1 MTETILDQ
9 DKRLSQSLLWDL
21 QYEAYSQYGIGAWS
35 QKGVPSYITSN
46 SYTTKCYAHVVLGYL
61 RDGLSQNVFDL
72 NHPVYLFDLGAGT
85 GRFAYQF
92 LKELFQLIG
101 SGPLSQIKLRYVMTD
116 IAKDNIDFWQRHPYL
131 QSYYE
136 RGVLDCAQFHHSQ
149 SLPIHLIYR
158 NKDLTP
164 ENVINPIVVI
174 ANYFFDTI
182 PQDLFRVHNGVL
194 EEGHITLLTSENAFS
209 SHLDPN
215 VINHLKFRYT
225 YYPVVSSLDYYEDVD
240 SNEILEM
247 YRSQFDDAT
256 FLFPTGPFKVLSTF
270 KNLSHSRMLLLA
282 GDQGVCTSEQVQQ
295 WGDPMVALHGSFSI
309 GVSYH
314 ALAML
319 FRLQQGKA
327 LLTTF
332 SDPAFVVMG
341 GVLNQGKQDIFH
353 ETALAFKEHIDRFE
367 PTEYWR
373 FVTLTE
379 KEWKDPPLSHLLML
393 IKLGNWDAMAL
404 HAFFPWIREKLP
416 KATESEK
423 KRLVETIH
431 RVWENYFPVAPEE
444 ERFVAN
450 LGTLLLEMDLAEEA
464 TLYFQRAL
472 QISTKKIV

>member
-9 DKRLSQSLLWDL
+9 DKRLSQSLLWNL
-21 QYEAYSQYGIGAWS
+21 QNEAYRQFGIGAWS

-46 SYTTKCYAHVVLGYL
+46 SYTAKCYAHVVLGYL
-61 RDGLSQNVFDL
+61 RDGLAQNAFDF

-85 GRFAYQF
+85 GRFAYLF
-92 LKELFQLIG
+92 LKGLFQLIG
-101 SGPLSQIKLRYVMTD
+101 SGPLSQIKLCYVMTD
-116 IAKDNIDFWQRHPYL
+116 IAQNNIDFWQRHSYL
-131 QSYYE
+131 KAFYE

-149 SLPIHLIYR
+149 NHPIHLICR
-158 NKDLTP
+158 NKDLTAD
-164 ENVINPIVVI
+164 NVINPIVVI

-182 PQDLFRVHNGVL
+182 PQDLFRVNNGVL
-194 EEGHITLLTSENAFS
+194 EEGRITISTSENAFS
-209 SHLDPN
+209 NSHDPN
-215 VINHLKFRYT
+215 IINHLKFRYS
-225 YYPVVSSLDYYEDVD
+225 YHPVGLSSNYYEDAD
-240 SNEILEM
+240 NNAILEL
-247 YRSQFDDAT
+247 YRNQFNDAT
-256 FLFPTGPFKVLSTF
+256 FLFPMGAFQVLCTF
-270 KNLSHSRMLLLA
+270 RNLSHSRMLLLA

-295 WGDPMVALHGSFSI
+295 WGDPKVALHGSFSI

-319 FRLQQGKA
+319 FNLHQGKA
-327 LLTTF
+327 LLSTF
-332 SDPAFVVMG
+332 SDPTFVVMG
-341 GVLNQGKQDIFH
+341 AVLNQGKDENFH
-353 ETALAFKEHIDRFE
+353 ETELAFQEHIDHFE
-367 PTEYWR
+367 PTEYWK

-393 IKLGNWDAMAL
+393 IKLGSWDAIAL

-431 RVWENYFPVAPEE
+431 RVWENYYPVAPEE

-450 LGTLLLEMDLAEEA
+450 LGTLLLEMGLADQA
-464 TLYFQRAL
+464 TIYFQRAL